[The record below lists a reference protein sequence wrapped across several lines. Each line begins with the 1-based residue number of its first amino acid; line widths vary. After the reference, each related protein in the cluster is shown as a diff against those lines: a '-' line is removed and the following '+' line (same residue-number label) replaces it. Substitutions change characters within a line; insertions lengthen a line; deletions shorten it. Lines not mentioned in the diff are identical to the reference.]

1 MNVNRARIQL
11 VLDKDIYAWIKREAQ
26 KRGISLSLAVRDAL
40 RKEYEEW
47 QATEEL
53 LSDDGFMKVYYQGIK
68 DIAKGDVIDWRK
80 TRKDV

>member
-47 QATEEL
+47 QATEDL
-53 LSDDGFMKVYYQGIK
+53 LSDDGFMKTYYQGIK
-68 DIAKGDVIDWRK
+68 DIAKGDVLDWRK
-80 TRKDV
+80 ARKDV